1 MTTAISLGIL
11 AAVPVLISV
20 YLLIV
25 WRLTSTAAA
34 IPREWREEQEP
45 PPKQ

>member
-20 YLLIV
+20 YLLFL
-25 WRLTSTAAA
+25 WRVTSTKVA
-34 IPREWREEQEP
+34 IPREWRQEQEP